1 MSFTPRFMTAIFDGV
16 GIRTKLL
23 LVTLVLLAIPLV
35 GISYVREM
43 ERFLREGQE
52 RGVIAIARAA
62 ATALHDRPRLLE
74 LRANPPRPV
83 IVAPPPAAEAGTDNQ
98 AESAPPTSATDG
110 IRETAIPDATR
121 AIRPVTAEA
130 REEIELIIRG
140 LGRAESR
147 IWVID
152 QQRRLL
158 ALTGSLKRDPKKPAE
173 AEEESPSLWERFES
187 MVLRPIYTRLLS
199 PPSEDFEDAIPETWL
214 STGRQVDRALTGIP
228 ASRWRNTTDDRVV
241 IIAAAHPIWSGEE
254 VIGAVVVEETTLPVL
269 TVRHQA
275 FERLLTMTLAVL
287 LLGAGSLFW
296 FASRLSR
303 RLVALRNQAEN
314 AIDTQGRIRSKFEA
328 ASSRDE
334 IGDLS
339 RSFATML
346 DRLGQYNAY
355 LERMA
360 DRLSH
365 ELRTPVAVVG
375 SSLENLKAQ
384 SLSPEATIYVGRAE
398 EGLRRLNRILTQ
410 MREATRLEQMLRE
423 VERER
428 FDLCKVVSGCVG
440 GYSGAYPQQRFALTV
455 PGTPVWLVGAPD
467 LIAQLLDKIV
477 DNATDFSPAG
487 EVIEVAVSES
497 ADSGAQLSVANAG
510 PLLPATMQGQLFDSM
525 ISVRGGGER
534 GSGAPHLGL
543 GLFMV
548 RLIAEFHGAQASARN
563 RDDGSGVVVEVR
575 FPRSGVVQASIA

>member
-1 MSFTPRFMTAIFDGV
+1 MSATPRFVTAIFDGV

-23 LVTLVLLAIPLV
+23 LVTLVLLAIPFV

-83 IVAPPPAAEAGTDNQ
+83 IVAPPPAGEAGTDSQ
-98 AESAPPTSATDG
+98 AGTAAPTSATDG
-110 IRETAIPDATR
+110 IRETAIPDGIR

-173 AEEESPSLWERFES
+173 AEAESPSLWERFES

-228 ASRWRNTTDDRVV
+228 ASRWRNTSDDRVV

-303 RLVALRNQAEN
+303 RLVRLRNQAEN
-314 AIDTQGRIRSKFEA
+314 AIDTQGRIRNKFEA

-384 SLSPEATIYVGRAE
+384 SLSPEATTYVGRAE

-440 GYSGAYPQQRFALTV
+440 GYSGAYPQHRFALTV
-455 PGTPVWLVGAPD
+455 PGAPVWLVGAPD

-497 ADSGAQLSVANAG
+497 ADGSAQLSVANAG

-563 RDDGSGVVVEVR
+563 RGDGSGVVVAVR
-575 FPRSGVVQASIA
+575 FPRNDVVQASIA

>member
-110 IRETAIPDATR
+110 IRETAIPDAIR

-384 SLSPEATIYVGRAE
+384 SLSPEATTYVGRAE

-497 ADSGAQLSVANAG
+497 VDSGAQLSVANAG

>member
-1 MSFTPRFMTAIFDGV
+1 
-16 GIRTKLL
+16 
-23 LVTLVLLAIPLV
+23 
-35 GISYVREM
+35 
-43 ERFLREGQE
+43 
-52 RGVIAIARAA
+52 

-83 IVAPPPAAEAGTDNQ
+83 IVAPPPAAEPGVDRQ
-98 AESAPPTSATDG
+98 PESPLTSATDG

-140 LGRAESR
+140 LSRAESR

-158 ALTGSLKRDPKKPAE
+158 ALTGSLKRDPKKPEDA
-173 AEEESPSLWERFES
+173 AQESPSLWERIES
-187 MVLRPIYTRLLS
+187 LVLRPIYTRLLS
-199 PPSEDFEDAIPETWL
+199 PPSENFEDAIPETWL
-214 STGRQVDRALTGIP
+214 STGRQVDHALTGIP
-228 ASRWRNTTDDRVV
+228 ASRWRNTTDDRIV

-314 AIDTQGRIRSKFEA
+314 AIDSQGRIRNRFDA
-328 ASSRDE
+328 ASARDE

-339 RSFATML
+339 RSFGTML

-384 SLSPEATIYVGRAE
+384 ALSPEATTYVGRAE

-440 GYSGAYPQQRFALTV
+440 GYSGAYPQHRFALDV
-455 PGTPVWLVGAPD
+455 PGAPLWLVGAPD

-487 EVIEVAVSES
+487 EPIEVAVSQIADGS
-497 ADSGAQLSVANAG
+497 ARLSVANAG

-525 ISVRGGGER
+525 ISVRTSGER
-534 GSGAPHLGL
+534 GTGGPHLGL

-548 RLIAEFHGAQASARN
+548 RLIAEFHGADASARN
-563 RDDGSGVVVEVR
+563 RPDGKGVIVEVR
-575 FPRSGVVQASIA
+575 FPRNEVVEAIHA